1 MTRPSR
7 PPGKHALVFI
17 AITVLLDV
25 IGFGLILPVL
35 PSLLMSLTGAGV
47 SEAAIYGGWLTF
59 VYAVTQF
66 ICAPVLGNLSDR
78 FGRRPVL
85 LYAVGALGV
94 DYLIMGLAPTL
105 GWLFLGRT
113 VSGMAGASFTPAYA
127 YVADVSPPERRA
139 QNFGLIGAAFGVGFI
154 LGPALGGLLGGLG
167 PRAPFF
173 AAAGL
178 SLLNFAYGFV
188 VLPETL
194 STAQRRPFA
203 WKRANPLGT
212 LAQMRR
218 HPVVLGL
225 LGALFLWMLA
235 QQVMP
240 ATWSFYTTYRFGW
253 SPRAIGGSLA
263 LVGLIMA
270 VSQATL
276 LRLFVPRLGERRA
289 ALMGIAVAVVGD
301 AGDATATASW
311 MMLAWMVTWF
321 FGATVMPTT
330 NALMSHRVLADA
342 QGELQGAVASLYS
355 LSSILGP
362 PLMSQLFG
370 HFSAPTAPVHLPG
383 AAFFAAAG
391 LTAACYAIYWSVT
404 RERMAG
410 TPRPQAV
417 AP

>member
-1 MTRPSR
+1 MTRPPR

-47 SEAAIYGGWLTF
+47 SQAAIYGGWLTF
-59 VYAVTQF
+59 VYAATQF
-66 ICAPVLGNLSDR
+66 VCAPVLGNLSDR

-113 VSGMAGASFTPAYA
+113 ISGMAGASFTPAYA

-139 QNFGLIGAAFGVGFI
+139 QNFGVVGAAFGVGFI

-178 SLLNFAYGFV
+178 SLLNFAYGLV

-194 STAQRRPFA
+194 ATSQRRPFA

-253 SPRAIGGSLA
+253 SARAIGGSLA

-276 LRLFVPRLGERRA
+276 LRVVVPRLGERRA
-289 ALMGIAVAVVGD
+289 ALMGIAI
-301 AGDATATASW
+301 AGLGYLGYATATASW
-311 MMLAWMVTWF
+311 IMLAWMVTWF

-330 NALMSHRVLADA
+330 NALMSHRVAADA

-370 HFSAPTAPVHLPG
+370 RFSAPTALVHLPG
-383 AAFFAAAG
+383 AAFFAAGA
-391 LTAACYAIYWSVT
+391 LTAACYAIYRSVT
-404 RERMAG
+404 RDRVAG
-410 TPRPQAV
+410 APRPQAV